1 MNENIF
7 NGVGETY
14 AKYRPSYPQ
23 ELLMYLCSEIG
34 VNKFSTIA
42 DIGSGTGILTQQ
54 LIHECSKV
62 YAIEPNS
69 DMRRVAEKRLRNE
82 PGFISIN
89 GTAENTTLENESID
103 YITAAQSFHWFD
115 RLSFKKEC
123 KRILKP
129 KGKVILIWNSRDETS
144 ELVRKIDSINQK
156 YCPNFSGS
164 ACGMRGAKSPN
175 DFDDF
180 FQQGYKIKYFQNNLI
195 FNKERFIGLHL
206 SASYRLK
213 ENDRNYQ
220 NYINE
225 LTDFFNVYSNNE
237 VLQMPN
243 LTRCY
248 VGDV

>member
-82 PGFISIN
+82 PGFIS
-89 GTAENTTLENESID
+89 
-103 YITAAQSFHWFD
+103 
-115 RLSFKKEC
+115 
-123 KRILKP
+123 
-129 KGKVILIWNSRDETS
+129 
-144 ELVRKIDSINQK
+144 
-156 YCPNFSGS
+156 
-164 ACGMRGAKSPN
+164 
-175 DFDDF
+175 
-180 FQQGYKIKYFQNNLI
+180 
-195 FNKERFIGLHL
+195 
-206 SASYRLK
+206 
-213 ENDRNYQ
+213 
-220 NYINE
+220 
-225 LTDFFNVYSNNE
+225 
-237 VLQMPN
+237 
-243 LTRCY
+243 
-248 VGDV
+248 